1 MSTRRQPRPGAA
13 TAPDARPESEAPST
27 TPVPPPFVYPLD
39 DIDIEVDMHR
49 HPNSPASLVRS
60 AGIVFKHGVLA
71 GLKLH
76 GFSVWCDARH
86 DERKVRWPARDLYPA
101 GNGFKRAW
109 TLLRGVTPNDFTP
122 HKRLDQVILDAVDAA
137 PPVSATIG

>member
-1 MSTRRQPRPGAA
+1 
-13 TAPDARPESEAPST
+13 
-27 TPVPPPFVYPLD
+27 VYALD

-60 AGIVFKHGVLA
+60 VGIVFKHGTLA

-76 GFSVWCDARH
+76 GFTVWIEPRY
-86 DERKVRWPARDLYPA
+86 DERKVRWPSRDLFTA

-109 TLLRGVTPNDFTP
+109 ALLRGVASNDYTP
-122 HKRLDQVILDAVDAA
+122 HKRLDRAILAAVDAA